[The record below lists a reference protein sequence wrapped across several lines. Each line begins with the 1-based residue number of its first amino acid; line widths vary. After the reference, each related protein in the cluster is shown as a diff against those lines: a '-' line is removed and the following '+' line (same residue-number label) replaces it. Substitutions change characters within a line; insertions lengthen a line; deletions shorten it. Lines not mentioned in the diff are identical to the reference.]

1 MAHEESSDDGIDG
14 EVLSV
19 SLAFFPYFY
28 LCGSRIQIHIRNTD
42 RGLQCCWIRN
52 QFGPQH
58 WLKYQ
63 VCFVNKMLKLYVA
76 VDMDRLLPVPVLTF
90 FVCRRTEFGKTCGC
104 SGRADR
110 SRSRRRRW
118 VETSV
123 VEPIRVYLFLRLWLL
138 LRCTNKKLKKN
149 NFKKILVRNLILRLK
164 KCFKK

>member
-1 MAHEESSDDGIDG
+1 MWFQNPDPYSEYGSGSSMLLNTKP
-14 EVLSV
+14 VWSTTLTK
-19 SLAFFPYFY
+19 
-28 LCGSRIQIHIRNTD
+28 IHR
-42 RGLQCCWIRN
+42 
-52 QFGPQH
+52 
-58 WLKYQ
+58 

-149 NFKKILVRNLILRLK
+149 DLK
-164 KCFKK
+164 KY